1 MEVFKVT
8 QLSFAKTEKE
18 IKKELEFLKKAYV
31 KLKCFGPINL
41 KTVES
46 ELVRLSAELREI
58 KK

>member
-1 MEVFKVT
+1 MT

-18 IKKELEFLKKAYV
+18 IKKELDFLKQAYV
-31 KLKCFGPINL
+31 KLNYFGPINM

-46 ELVRLSAELREI
+46 ELARLSAELREI